1 MLLVVLLVLASV
13 TTASAQTATPDSSGA
28 APPAP
33 AARSLWLPTAEEGS
47 IFRED
52 RFQHATLS
60 ASLVIGATS
69 AGAHDG
75 PAAAGV
81 LACAALKE
89 WLDYRHGTGASRLDL
104 VADVIGV
111 AAGLL
116 IVRTTR

>member
-1 MLLVVLLVLASV
+1 MLLVALLLLFPVAARSQ
-13 TTASAQTATPDSSGA
+13 TASPDSTDVVPLS
-28 APPAP
+28 P
-33 AARSLWLPTAEEGS
+33 AARGLWLPRAEEGS
-47 IFRED
+47 LFRED

-69 AGAHDG
+69 AGAKDA
-75 PAAAGV
+75 PAAAGA
-81 LACAALKE
+81 LACGALKE
-89 WLDYRHGTGASRLDL
+89 WLDHRRGSGASRLDL